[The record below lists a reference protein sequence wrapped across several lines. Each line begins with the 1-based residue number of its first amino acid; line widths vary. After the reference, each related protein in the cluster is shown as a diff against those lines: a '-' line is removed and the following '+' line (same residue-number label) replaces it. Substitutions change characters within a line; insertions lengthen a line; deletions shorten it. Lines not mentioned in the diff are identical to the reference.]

1 MDTVVL
7 DVNETLFTLDPVAAA
22 LDEVGIGAARLDLWF
37 ARVLR
42 DGFAAAASGTF
53 VAFADLARHQTEVLL
68 ARATNVTDTGSAVER
83 VVAAFDEVSPA
94 PDVDRGLRRLADA
107 DLRLVA
113 FTNGSTAITR
123 RFLERAGL
131 DDVVPTV
138 HDADEAGVWKP
149 APAAYRWVCDRVG
162 TAPTA
167 AAMLAVHPWDVAG
180 AARTGMHGAWLDRDH
195 ARWPTWL
202 PTPDTSA
209 GSLVELADTLVARG

>member
-22 LDEVGIGAARLDLWF
+22 LDAVGIGAERLDLWF

-53 VAFADLARHQTEVLL
+53 AAFPDLARHQTEVLL
-68 ARATNVTDTGSAVER
+68 ARTTNVTDTAPAVEQ
-83 VVAAFDEVSPA
+83 VVAAFDEVVPA

-113 FTNGSTAITR
+113 FTNGSAAITR

-138 HDADEAGVWKP
+138 HDAGEAGLWKP
-149 APAAYRWVCDRVG
+149 APASYHWVCDRVG

-180 AARTGMHGAWLDRDH
+180 AVRTGMHGAWLDRDH
-195 ARWPTWL
+195 DRWPTWL
-202 PTPDTSA
+202 PAPDTSA
-209 GSLVELADTLVARG
+209 GSLVELADTLVARA